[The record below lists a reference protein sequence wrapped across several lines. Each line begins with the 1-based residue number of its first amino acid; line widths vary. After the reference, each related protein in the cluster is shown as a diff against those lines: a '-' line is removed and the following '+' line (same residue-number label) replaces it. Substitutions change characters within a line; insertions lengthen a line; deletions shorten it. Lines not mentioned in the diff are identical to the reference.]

1 MSNVLDFETPEMKK
15 AIEVM
20 GKDRNSLGNLYQF
33 VDAST
38 IKFEPGEFAHLRFRD
53 DNFCQDAEYY
63 GAPLPEPHTDC
74 YAKFVRIDEPGTE
87 YSREM
92 YDILHVNSSNPDLKM
107 GRGLQDGD
115 YYSTSGKYKEMAPLS
130 EAEREKCKEWEKE
143 FDAMHER
150 ADYDITGTL
159 YSVEPTY
166 YDWDKEHHFPNFA
179 EIDKKIWEH
188 IPVKS
193 IDDAKRWV
201 LENYPDYYMGMSAS
215 QNCPSGNFIMGAVPC
230 IEYGENMYKTY
241 ADRRNWAEQEA
252 ARLGCTIGPQKVF
265 DAERGYVLNI
275 IQTSENEFKA
285 EIKPASNTD
294 RAKGEQIFSSL
305 EDAVKQA
312 FISSNKIN
320 VKSLSEEEKIMA
332 HFYIDKN
339 INTSQQ
345 HSKKPLG
352 IDAEISR

>member
-1 MSNVLDFETPEMKK
+1 MSNILDFETPEMKK

-74 YAKFVRIDEPGTE
+74 YAKFVRVDEPGTE
-87 YSREM
+87 YAREM

-215 QNCPSGNFIMGAVPC
+215 QNCPSGNFMMGAVPC

-265 DAERGYVLNI
+265 DEIFTDMPKWRKEMIHYIKDENPEINSAI
-275 IQTSENEFKA
+275 IEAANKTDLDPKA
-285 EIKPASNTD
+285 VALGAYMSYTL
-294 RAKGEQIFSSL
+294 L
-305 EDAVKQA
+305 ELAVKE
-312 FISSNKIN
+312 
-320 VKSLSEEEKIMA
+320 SEDILNYTE
-332 HFYIDKN
+332 
-339 INTSQQ
+339 
-345 HSKKPLG
+345 
-352 IDAEISR
+352 